1 MKYYKIVKDDEF
13 VGVVSSA
20 NFVRK
25 HRKRMMLQH
34 VNETEGQFISYNGK
48 LYRATWMQPLPDVQ
62 YNFEEVGVEEI
73 SKELYDKFSAAIEN
87 EEVIDY
93 NPPVVTY
100 TKVID
105 PVETW
110 SLEYARQVKIAAL
123 GTACT
128 KAIEDGITVDDHHYS
143 LAITDQLNLL
153 AAENAVNNGAD
164 VMYHADG
171 EDYRLF
177 TAEEIRAIVVAAANW
192 RIYNTT
198 YYKALKAYINS
209 LDDVGTILA
218 INYGDIVPEEYKS
231 DALKQLEQE

>member
-93 NPPVVTY
+93 NPPVVAY

-143 LAITDQLNLL
+143 LAITDQLNLF
-153 AAENAVNNGAD
+153 N
-164 VMYHADG
+164 
-171 EDYRLF
+171 
-177 TAEEIRAIVVAAANW
+177 
-192 RIYNTT
+192 
-198 YYKALKAYINS
+198 
-209 LDDVGTILA
+209 
-218 INYGDIVPEEYKS
+218 
-231 DALKQLEQE
+231 